1 MAKVRG
7 WLVQGRRDEAL
18 ALLHERHTAVPTDAE
33 AGTLLAEELVEQW
46 RAADAL
52 VVIQRV
58 LVAHPDHVKALCVR
72 GSAEVALGRAA
83 EGVASLAH
91 AARLSPGQPAILN
104 NLGNA
109 RLEVGDAVGAAA
121 EFRRALTFK
130 PGDPHLLGN
139 LGATLLTLGL
149 ADEAIAAYARRMA
162 ARPQDLRA
170 FSELLFAMNYG
181 ESIAPEQHATAH
193 RRYGEV
199 AAVLAPPMVAR
210 VPAAREGRRLRLGFV
225 SSDLRR
231 SSVAWFLWP
240 LLEHMDRSAWELH
253 AYNAHPREDDV
264 TRRLKPLFEH
274 WRDISRVDDAAAAQQ
289 IADDAIDLLI
299 DLNGHTDG
307 NRLPIFARRPAPVQ
321 LTWLGYANT
330 TGLPTVDYRITDEE
344 ADPPGTTEALHS
356 ETLLRVPGCFLCF
369 RPPEDAPP
377 PGPAQVERPITF
389 GSFNQRQK
397 IGPAVVAL
405 WSRVL
410 KAVPGSRLLL
420 KTRGSEDH
428 GAAAALLA
436 LFEAGGIEPARVTVL
451 GRLQDVENHLARYHD
466 IDIALDTFPYAGTTT
481 TCDTL
486 WMGVPVV
493 TLAGA
498 THVSRVGVS
507 LLKAVGLAEL
517 VARDADDYVRIAA
530 ELAADRD
537 RLAALRQGLRERMAR
552 SPLIDAAGY
561 ARRFQALLES
571 AWRQRRAAAG

>member
-1 MAKVRG
+1 
-7 WLVQGRRDEAL
+7 
-18 ALLHERHTAVPTDAE
+18 
-33 AGTLLAEELVEQW
+33 
-46 RAADAL
+46 
-52 VVIQRV
+52 
-58 LVAHPDHVKALCVR
+58 
-72 GSAEVALGRAA
+72 
-83 EGVASLAH
+83 
-91 AARLSPGQPAILN
+91 
-104 NLGNA
+104 
-109 RLEVGDAVGAAA
+109 
-121 EFRRALTFK
+121 
-130 PGDPHLLGN
+130 
-139 LGATLLTLGL
+139 
-149 ADEAIAAYARRMA
+149 
-162 ARPQDLRA
+162 
-170 FSELLFAMNYG
+170 
-181 ESIAPEQHATAH
+181 
-193 RRYGEV
+193 
-199 AAVLAPPMVAR
+199 
-210 VPAAREGRRLRLGFV
+210 
-225 SSDLRR
+225 
-231 SSVAWFLWP
+231 
-240 LLEHMDRSAWELH
+240 
-253 AYNAHPREDDV
+253 
-264 TRRLKPLFEH
+264 
-274 WRDISRVDDAAAAQQ
+274 
-289 IADDAIDLLI
+289 
-299 DLNGHTDG
+299 
-307 NRLPIFARRPAPVQ
+307 VQ

-420 KTRGSEDH
+420 KTRGIQDH

-436 LFEAGGIEPARVTVL
+436 QFEAGDIDPARVTVL

-552 SPLIDAAGY
+552 SPLVDAAGY